1 MSNTDRTSG
10 LQRILEQI
18 EAEGLEAIKKFDKE
32 TNDEL
37 DKKQTEIIADAQSCA
52 FEIISAAKKRA
63 AQTAENTKTGTE
75 ARIKKY
81 VLTAQSEILNEC
93 IDLGTN
99 RIKHMPDE
107 KYFDL
112 IEKLIIKYSDKGI
125 NTLLLSDADI
135 KRMPTD
141 FVDSINKTLAQKGA
155 SLTLSDERID
165 TEGGFIIRKSSE
177 IDGVESSPEYCIE
190 ENCTF
195 DAMIKDN
202 IETIRDELYK
212 KLKAQGVLR

>member
-18 EAEGLEAIKKFDKE
+18 EADGLETINKFDRE

-37 DKKQTEIIADAQSCA
+37 KKRQTEIIADAQA
-52 FEIISAAKKRA
+52 RATEIISAAKKRA

-81 VLTAQSEILNEC
+81 ILSAQSEILDEC
-93 IDLGTN
+93 INLGIT

-135 KRMPTD
+135 KRMPTS
-141 FVDSINKTLAQKGA
+141 FVNNINQTLAQKGA

-165 TEGGFIIRKSSE
+165 TEGGFIIRKSGK
-177 IDGVESSPEYCIE
+177 IDGVESSPGYCIE

-202 IETIRDELYK
+202 IEVIRDELYK

>member
-10 LQRILEQI
+10 LQRILKQI
-18 EAEGLEAIKKFDKE
+18 EADGLETINKFDRE
-32 TNDEL
+32 TNNEL
-37 DKKQTEIIADAQSCA
+37 KKRQTEIIADAQSRA
-52 FEIISAAKKRA
+52 TEIISAAKKRA
-63 AQTAENTKTGTE
+63 AQTAENTKTGTD

-81 VLTAQSEILNEC
+81 ILAAQSEILDEC
-93 IDLGTN
+93 IDLGIT

-135 KRMPTD
+135 KRMPTS
-141 FVDSINKTLAQKGA
+141 FVNNINKTLAQKGA

-165 TEGGFIIRKSSE
+165 TEGGFIIRKSSK

-190 ENCTF
+190 EKCTF

-202 IETIRDELYK
+202 IEVIRDELYK

>member
-37 DKKQTEIIADAQSCA
+37 DKKQTEIIADAQSRA
-52 FEIISAAKKRA
+52 TEIISAAKKRA

-141 FVDSINKTLAQKGA
+141 FVNNINKTLAQKGA
-155 SLTLSDERID
+155 RLMLSDERID

>member
-10 LQRILEQI
+10 LQRILKQI
-18 EAEGLEAIKKFDKE
+18 EADGLETINKFDRE

-37 DKKQTEIIADAQSCA
+37 KKRQTEIIADAQSRA
-52 FEIISAAKKRA
+52 TEIISAAKKRA
-63 AQTAENTKTGTE
+63 AQTAENTKTGTD

-81 VLTAQSEILNEC
+81 ILAAQSEILDEC
-93 IDLGTN
+93 IDLGIT

-135 KRMPTD
+135 KRMPKS
-141 FVDSINKTLAQKGA
+141 FVNNINKTLAQKGA

-165 TEGGFIIRKSSE
+165 TEGGFI
-177 IDGVESSPEYCIE
+177 
-190 ENCTF
+190 
-195 DAMIKDN
+195 
-202 IETIRDELYK
+202 
-212 KLKAQGVLR
+212 

>member
-10 LQRILEQI
+10 LQRILKQI
-18 EAEGLEAIKKFDKE
+18 EADGLETINKFDRE

-37 DKKQTEIIADAQSCA
+37 KKRQTEIIADAQA
-52 FEIISAAKKRA
+52 RANEIISAAKKRA

-81 VLTAQSEILNEC
+81 ILSAQSEILDEC
-93 IDLGTN
+93 INLGIT

-125 NTLLLSDADI
+125 NCFYPMRILKECQRVLLI
-135 KRMPTD
+135 
-141 FVDSINKTLAQKGA
+141 I
-155 SLTLSDERID
+155 LT
-165 TEGGFIIRKSSE
+165 
-177 IDGVESSPEYCIE
+177 
-190 ENCTF
+190 
-195 DAMIKDN
+195 
-202 IETIRDELYK
+202 
-212 KLKAQGVLR
+212 KLLHKKAQALRFPMRELTQKADLLFAKAVR

>member
-37 DKKQTEIIADAQSCA
+37 DKKQIEIIAAAQSRA
-52 FEIISAAKKRA
+52 TEIISAAKKRA
-63 AQTAENTKTGTE
+63 AQTAENTKTGAE

-141 FVDSINKTLAQKGA
+141 FVNNINKTLVQKGA

>member
-10 LQRILEQI
+10 LQRILKQI
-18 EAEGLEAIKKFDKE
+18 EADGLETINKFDRE

-37 DKKQTEIIADAQSCA
+37 KKRQTEIIADAQA
-52 FEIISAAKKRA
+52 RANEIISAAKKRA

-75 ARIKKY
+75 EEICFYDYINNKTHNTPTKVY
-81 VLTAQSEILNEC
+81 VVDES
-93 IDLGTN
+93 
-99 RIKHMPDE
+99 DE

-135 KRMPTD
+135 KRMPTS
-141 FVDSINKTLAQKGA
+141 FVNNINQTLAQKGA

-165 TEGGFIIRKSSE
+165 TEGGFIIRKSGK

-202 IETIRDELYK
+202 IEVIRDELYK
-212 KLKAQGVLR
+212 KLKTQGVLR

>member
-10 LQRILEQI
+10 LQRILKQI
-18 EAEGLEAIKKFDKE
+18 EADGLETINKFDRE

-37 DKKQTEIIADAQSCA
+37 KKRQTEIIADAQA
-52 FEIISAAKKRA
+52 RATEIISAAKKRA

-81 VLTAQSEILNEC
+81 ILSAQSEILDEC
-93 IDLGTN
+93 INLGIT

-135 KRMPTD
+135 KRMPTS
-141 FVDSINKTLAQKGA
+141 FVNNINKTLAQKGA

-165 TEGGFIIRKSSE
+165 TEGGFIIRKNGK

-202 IETIRDELYK
+202 IEVIRDELYK
-212 KLKAQGVLR
+212 KLKTQGVLR